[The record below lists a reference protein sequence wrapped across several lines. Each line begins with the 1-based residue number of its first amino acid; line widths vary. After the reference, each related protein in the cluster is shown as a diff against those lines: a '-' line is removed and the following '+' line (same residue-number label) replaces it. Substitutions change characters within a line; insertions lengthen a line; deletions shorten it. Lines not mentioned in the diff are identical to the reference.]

1 VLRKSHDPRTTHD
14 RKALQPWR
22 TLAPRVI
29 AAAVASICLGACTL
43 VTPARY
49 DRVAPLDSALA
60 NNSSTPLTPF
70 TGKYIATIH
79 TPWTGPIRGEFQAE
93 PTETG
98 FRANTRPDVAWSLIG
113 GLEGTLG
120 PIFAPFLFPRGMILT
135 WESTMPTD
143 EFPGVGSMGFGTRLS
158 MRLETRI
165 KEPGAPVEIILKD
178 GRPVATISL
187 KRAASLDW
195 TPINHASLV
204 EALRDR
210 VARHYYDPLRAVS
223 PEMTRYLDDVTQGT
237 SKVKDDIEFLLV
249 QALAARQSPK
259 VPAIL
264 MYPKAQPPADELP
277 DADDPI
283 LPYQIIKNASTSIV
297 TIRFDAILSE
307 ATVDECFDK
316 ALAMNPRAIV
326 VDLRQTAGLDVGVL
340 RVLSYISPE
349 PINSGTFVART
360 DRDAIFSGRT
370 PSTTID
376 LCTPAD
382 YAALRSAIS
391 NGTSVAATV
400 VPLERRFTSP
410 VAIIIGK
417 RAGGST
423 EMLASA
429 ILAHWL
435 APVFGEPTSGR
446 PWLAQEIDL
455 GQGWVA
461 RLPMAE
467 CMTSHHE
474 VLTDKGV
481 QPWKPVRGIS
491 STQAARRWLAD
502 RLNRHTWDEG
512 PWTDDVD

>member
-1 VLRKSHDPRTTHD
+1 MLRHTHDPRTTFPSPD
-14 RKALQPWR
+14 SLRWQQR
-22 TLAPRVI
+22 TRC
-29 AAAVASICLGACTL
+29 AVAISAISCALGACTL

-70 TGKYIATIH
+70 TGKYVATIQ

-264 MYPKAQPPADELP
+264 MYPKAQPPADEPP
-277 DADDPI
+277 DTDDPI
-283 LPYQIIKNASTSIV
+283 LPYQIIKSASTSIV

-307 ATVDECFDK
+307 ATVDECFAK

-326 VDLRQTAGLDVGVL
+326 IDLRQTAGLDVGVL

-349 PINSGTFVART
+349 PINAGTFVART
-360 DRDAIFSGRT
+360 DRDVILAGGTPSSTIHLRT
-370 PSTTID
+370 PD
-376 LCTPAD
+376 D
-382 YAALRSAIS
+382 YAAVRSALR
-391 NGTSVAATV
+391 NGTSIAATV
-400 VPLERRFTSP
+400 VPLERRFTGP

-417 RAGGST
+417 RAGGPT

-429 ILAHWL
+429 IRAHWL

-467 CMTSHHE
+467 CITADQES
-474 VLTDKGV
+474 LADKGV

-491 STQAARRWLAD
+491 STQAARRWLSD
-502 RLNRHTWDEG
+502 RLNRHTWDDW

>member
-1 VLRKSHDPRTTHD
+1 MLRHTHDPRTTFPSPD
-14 RKALQPWR
+14 SLRWQQR
-22 TLAPRVI
+22 TRC
-29 AAAVASICLGACTL
+29 AVAISAISCALGACTL

-49 DRVAPLDSALA
+49 DRVAPTDSDL
-60 NNSSTPLTPF
+60 STFSGTPLTPF

-79 TPWTGPIRGEFQAE
+79 TPWTGPIRGELHAE
-93 PTETG
+93 PTDAG

-135 WESTMPTD
+135 WESTTPGED
-143 EFPGVGSMGFGTRLS
+143 FPGLGTMGFGTRSS
-158 MRLETRI
+158 MRMTTRI
-165 KEPGAPVEIILKD
+165 REPGALVELLLKD
-178 GRPVATISL
+178 GRAVATISL
-187 KRAASLDW
+187 ARATSMAPTPVNHALLINSLRDRITRNYYDPQRAAS
-195 TPINHASLV
+195 
-204 EALRDR
+204 
-210 VARHYYDPLRAVS
+210 
-223 PEMTRYLDDVTQGT
+223 PEMARYLDDLSQGAT
-237 SKVKDDIEFLLV
+237 KAQDDIEFLLV

-264 MYPKAQPPADELP
+264 MYPKPSTTTDDIPGL
-277 DADDPI
+277 DDPI
-283 LPYQIIKNASTSIV
+283 LPYQVIKSASTSIV

-307 ATVDECFDK
+307 ATVDECFAK

-326 VDLRQTAGLDVGVL
+326 IDLRQTAGLDVGVL

-349 PINSGTFVART
+349 PINAGTFVART
-360 DRDAIFSGRT
+360 DRDAILAGGTPSSTIHLRT
-370 PSTTID
+370 PD
-376 LCTPAD
+376 D
-382 YAALRSAIS
+382 YAAVRSALR
-391 NGTSVAATV
+391 NGTSIAATV

-417 RAGGST
+417 RAGGPT

-429 ILAHWL
+429 IRAHWL

-467 CMTSHHE
+467 CITADQES
-474 VLTDKGV
+474 LADKGV

-491 STQAARRWLAD
+491 STQAARRWLSD
-502 RLNRHTWDEG
+502 RLNRHTWDDW